1 MKNVLE
7 QSSTLSFPF
16 LFTIFLFC
24 CSACHSSK
32 SAVSNTKIQNTF
44 DWQGHRGA
52 RGLAPENTLPA
63 FLKALEFP
71 SIQTLELDLA
81 VSADKQVLISHEPW
95 MSAAICSTPA
105 GTAVKAEDESKL
117 LLYQLPYAE
126 IAQYDCGRRG
136 NERFPE
142 QQAMAAHKPLLKEV
156 VQAVQNYCAKNK
168 RSLPSY
174 NIEIKSQP
182 DWDGKRTPPP
192 AEFVKLVLHEIQNLG
207 ITNSCCIQSFDP
219 RVLRE
224 VRAIAPKMTLA
235 LLVENRRGMEANVQE
250 LGFTPNIYSPYFA
263 LLSAE
268 VVQKAHTMGMQVIPW
283 TVNETS
289 AMQKLIEMGVDGII
303 TDYPNRIPGEVKS
316 EK

>member
-1 MKNVLE
+1 MSN
-7 QSSTLSFPF
+7 
-16 LFTIFLFC
+16 
-24 CSACHSSK
+24 SK
-32 SAVSNTKIQNTF
+32 LHATF

-52 RGLAPENTLPA
+52 RGLAPENTVQA
-63 FLKALEFP
+63 FLKALEFQ
-71 SIQTLELDLA
+71 SIRTLELDIA

-95 MSAAICSTPA
+95 MSAAICSTPD

-117 LLYQLPYAE
+117 LLYQFPYAV
-126 IAQYDCGRRG
+126 ITKYDCGRRG

-142 QQAMAAHKPLLKEV
+142 QQAMAAYKPLLKEV
-156 VQAVQNYCAKNK
+156 VQSVQIYCAKNK
-168 RSLPSY
+168 RKLPFY

-182 DWDGKRTPPP
+182 SWDGIRTPPP
-192 AEFVKLVLHEIQNLG
+192 AEFAKLLLQEIQNLG
-207 ITNSCCIQSFDP
+207 IAKSCCIQSFDP

-224 VRAIAPKMTLA
+224 VRAIAPEITLA

-250 LGFTPNIYSPYFA
+250 LGFTPNIYSPYFG

-268 VVQKAHTMGMQVIPW
+268 VVEKAHTMGMKVIPW

-303 TDYPNRIPGEVKS
+303 TDYPNRIPEAKS

>member
-1 MKNVLE
+1 MKNKLE
-7 QSSTLSFPF
+7 RSSTLSFPF

-32 SAVSNTKIQNTF
+32 SIVSNTKKQNTF

-71 SIQTLELDLA
+71 SIHTLEMDIA
-81 VSADKQVLISHEPW
+81 VSADNQVLISHEPW

-105 GTAVKAEDESKL
+105 GKAVKVEEESTL

-126 IAQYDCGRRG
+126 IAKYDCGQRG
-136 NERFPE
+136 NDRFPE
-142 QQAMAAHKPLLKEV
+142 QQALATHKPLLKEV
-156 VQAVQNYCAKNK
+156 VHAVQSYCAQNK
-168 RSLPSY
+168 RSLPHY

-182 DWDGKRTPPP
+182 AWDGKRTPPP
-192 AEFVKLVLHEIQNLG
+192 AEFAKLVIEQVQHLG
-207 ITNSCCIQSFDP
+207 IANSCCIQSFDP

-224 VRAIAPKMTLA
+224 VKAIAPKMTLA
-235 LLVENRRGMEANVQE
+235 LLVENRRGMEANVQD
-250 LGFTPNIYSPYFA
+250 LGFTPNIYSPYFG

-268 VVQKAHTMGMQVIPW
+268 VVQKAHAMGMKVIPW
-283 TVNETS
+283 TVNETNS
-289 AMQKLIEMGVDGII
+289 MQKMIEMGVDGII
-303 TDYPNRIPGEVKS
+303 TDYPNRIPEAKS